1 MIDLDDI
8 DRRILDVLQRDG
20 RISNVELADKVG
32 LSPSPCHRR
41 VRRIEDAGLIV
52 DYVTLLDRAALG
64 LGLTVF
70 VDVALG
76 RKNPESV
83 ATFEAAI
90 SARPEV
96 MECHITTGDYD
107 YLLRVAVAD
116 VPAYRHF
123 IMNVLIGMPG
133 VDKTRTNFSLGEV
146 KYTTALP
153 LDASPVPG
161 DAG

>member
-1 MIDLDDI
+1 MTFIELDAM
-8 DRRILDVLQRDG
+8 DRRILGVLQADG
-20 RISNVELADKVG
+20 RISNVDLANAVG

-41 VRRIEDAGLIV
+41 VRRIEEAGLV
-52 DYVTLLDRAALG
+52 LDYVTLLDRTKLG

-76 RKNPESV
+76 RKDPESV
-83 ATFEAAI
+83 AVFEKAI

-107 YLLRVAVAD
+107 YLLRVAMAD
-116 VPAYRHF
+116 VAAFRHF

-153 LDASPVPG
+153 LDPA
-161 DAG
+161 

>member
-1 MIDLDDI
+1 MTSIELDAM
-8 DRRILDVLQRDG
+8 DRRILGELQANG
-20 RISNVELADKVG
+20 RISNVDLANAVG

-41 VRRIEDAGLIV
+41 VRRIEEAGLV
-52 DYVTLLDRAALG
+52 LDYVTLLDRTKLG

-76 RKNPESV
+76 RKDPESV
-83 ATFEAAI
+83 AVFENAI

-107 YLLRVAVAD
+107 YLLRVATAD
-116 VPAYRHF
+116 VAAFRHF

-153 LDASPVPG
+153 LDPA
-161 DAG
+161 

>member
-1 MIDLDDI
+1 MTPFELDAI
-8 DRRILDVLQRDG
+8 DRRILGVLQANG
-20 RISNVELADKVG
+20 RISNVDLADAVG

-41 VRRIEDAGLIV
+41 VKRIEEAGLIL
-52 DYVTLLDRAALG
+52 DYVTLLDRTRLG

-76 RKNPESV
+76 RKDPESV
-83 ATFEAAI
+83 AIFEKAI

-107 YLLRVAVAD
+107 YLLRVATAD
-116 VPAYRHF
+116 VAAFRHF

-153 LDASPVPG
+153 LDPS
-161 DAG
+161 

>member
-1 MIDLDDI
+1 MTFIELDAL
-8 DRRILDVLQRDG
+8 DRRILGVLQADG
-20 RISNVELADKVG
+20 RISNVDLANAVG

-41 VRRIEDAGLIV
+41 VRRIEEAGLV
-52 DYVTLLDRAALG
+52 LDYVTLLDRTKLG

-76 RKNPESV
+76 RKDPESV
-83 ATFEAAI
+83 AVFEKAI

-107 YLLRVAVAD
+107 YLLRVAMAD
-116 VPAYRHF
+116 VAAFRHF

-153 LDASPVPG
+153 LDPA
-161 DAG
+161 

>member
-1 MIDLDDI
+1 MTTIELDAV
-8 DRRILDVLQRDG
+8 DRRILAVLQANG
-20 RISNVELADKVG
+20 RISNVDLAEAVG

-41 VRRIEDAGLIV
+41 VRRIEEAGLV
-52 DYVTLLDRAALG
+52 LDYVTLLDRDKLG

-76 RKNPESV
+76 HKDPESV
-83 ATFEAAI
+83 SVFEQAI

-107 YLLRVAVAD
+107 YLLRVATAD
-116 VPAYRHF
+116 VAAFRHF

-153 LDASPVPG
+153 LEAD
-161 DAG
+161 

>member
-1 MIDLDDI
+1 MTPFELDAI
-8 DRRILDVLQRDG
+8 DRRILGVLQANG
-20 RISNVELADKVG
+20 RISNVDLADAVG

-41 VRRIEDAGLIV
+41 VKRIEEAGLIL
-52 DYVTLLDRAALG
+52 DYVTLLDRTRLG

-76 RKNPESV
+76 RKDPESV
-83 ATFEAAI
+83 AIFEKAI

-107 YLLRVAVAD
+107 YLLRIATAD
-116 VPAYRHF
+116 VAAFRHF

-153 LDASPVPG
+153 LDAG
-161 DAG
+161 

>member
-1 MIDLDDI
+1 MTPIELDEI
-8 DRRILDVLQRDG
+8 DRRILGVLQTDS
-20 RISNVELADKVG
+20 RISNVELAKRVG

-41 VRRIEDAGLIV
+41 VRRIEEAGLV
-52 DYVTLLDRAALG
+52 LGYVALLDRERMG

-76 RKNPESV
+76 RKDPDSV
-83 ATFEAAI
+83 ATFERAI

-107 YLLRVAVAD
+107 YMLRVATSGVA
-116 VPAYRHF
+116 AFRHF
-123 IMNVLIGMPG
+123 IMTVLIGMPG

-153 LDASPVPG
+153 LKPA
-161 DAG
+161 

>member
-1 MIDLDDI
+1 MTSIELDEI
-8 DRRILDVLQRDG
+8 DRRILGVLQTDS
-20 RISNVELADKVG
+20 RISNVELAERVG

-41 VRRIEDAGLIV
+41 VRRIEEAGLV
-52 DYVTLLDRAALG
+52 LGYVALLDRERMG

-76 RKNPESV
+76 RKDPESV
-83 ATFEAAI
+83 ATFERAI
-90 SARPEV
+90 SARQEV

-107 YLLRVAVAD
+107 YLLRVATSGVA
-116 VPAYRHF
+116 AFRHF
-123 IMNVLIGMPG
+123 IMTVLIGMPG

-153 LDASPVPG
+153 LEPA
-161 DAG
+161 

>member
-1 MIDLDDI
+1 MTPIELDAM
-8 DRRILDVLQRDG
+8 DRRILGELQANG
-20 RISNVELADKVG
+20 RISNVDLANAVG

-41 VRRIEDAGLIV
+41 VRRIEEAGLV
-52 DYVTLLDRAALG
+52 LDYVTLLDRTKLG

-76 RKNPESV
+76 RKDPESV
-83 ATFEAAI
+83 AVFEKAI

-107 YLLRVAVAD
+107 YLLRVATAD
-116 VPAYRHF
+116 VAAFRHF

-153 LDASPVPG
+153 LDPS
-161 DAG
+161 

>member
-1 MIDLDDI
+1 MTSIELDAM
-8 DRRILDVLQRDG
+8 DRRILGKLQANG
-20 RISNVELADKVG
+20 RISNVDLANAVG

-41 VRRIEDAGLIV
+41 VRRIEEAGLV
-52 DYVTLLDRAALG
+52 LDYVTLLDRTKLG

-76 RKNPESV
+76 RKDPESV
-83 ATFEAAI
+83 AVFEKAI

-107 YLLRVAVAD
+107 YLLRVATAD
-116 VPAYRHF
+116 VAAFRHF

-153 LDASPVPG
+153 LDPS
-161 DAG
+161 